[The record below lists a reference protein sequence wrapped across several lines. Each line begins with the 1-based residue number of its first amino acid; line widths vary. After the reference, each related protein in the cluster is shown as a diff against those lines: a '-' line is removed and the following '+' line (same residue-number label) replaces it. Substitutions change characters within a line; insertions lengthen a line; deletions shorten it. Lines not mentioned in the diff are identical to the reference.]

1 VALSQDRVCDAGQA
15 GTSATTSPRAF
26 PNCSGSTRHRVVDD
40 AMPVSPADD
49 DRRGELI
56 DSLWRRGQ
64 DGEVVVVGQDILIE
78 EPPESVWLV
87 ISDVERT
94 GDWSPECRRC
104 RWLDGAD
111 RPVVGGRYRGS
122 SRNGWRRWSTT
133 STITTAIPGVE
144 LQWDVTYFRRPVAR
158 WRFHLTALSGGGT
171 RLEESVEDRREWWL
185 RIVSPWVTGS
195 RHRDV
200 RNASTIGTSLT
211 RIKAIAEAQQDSSS
225 AD

>member
-1 VALSQDRVCDAGQA
+1 
-15 GTSATTSPRAF
+15 
-26 PNCSGSTRHRVVDD
+26 
-40 AMPVSPADD
+40 
-49 DRRGELI
+49 
-56 DSLWRRGQ
+56 
-64 DGEVVVVGQDILIE
+64 VVVVGQNILIE

-94 GDWSPECRRC
+94 GEWSPECRRC
-104 RWLDGAD
+104 RWLDGTD

-133 STITTAIPGVE
+133 STITTAVPGVE

-158 WRFHLTALSGGGT
+158 WRFHLAALSGGGT
-171 RLEESVEDRREWWL
+171 RLEETVEDRREWWL

-200 RNASTIGTSLT
+200 RNASTIETSLT
-211 RIKAIAEAQQDSSS
+211 RIKAIVEAQRHPSSE
-225 AD
+225 D

>member
-1 VALSQDRVCDAGQA
+1 MRALLHDGWLIWRSAVAPLSQPSGRSAPTVRDSAGAVPSSSLA
-15 GTSATTSPRAF
+15 GCTWW
-26 PNCSGSTRHRVVDD
+26 CSRQRDVV
-40 AMPVSPADD
+40 A
-49 DRRGELI
+49 
-56 DSLWRRGQ
+56 
-64 DGEVVVVGQDILIE
+64 VGQDIVIE
-78 EPPESVWLV
+78 EPPESVWLI

-133 STITTAIPGVE
+133 STITSAIPGVE

-158 WRFHLTALSGGGT
+158 WQFHLTELSDGRT
-171 RLEESVEDRREWWL
+171 RLEETVEDRREWWL

-211 RIKAIAEAQQDSSS
+211 RIKAIAEAQHGPSS
-225 AD
+225 ADGREVKSRDEA

>member
-1 VALSQDRVCDAGQA
+1 MGSRADIAPPRPELISIDAGLHRRRS
-15 GTSATTSPRAF
+15 SA
-26 PNCSGSTRHRVVDD
+26 C
-40 AMPVSPADD
+40 VSPAG
-49 DRRGELI
+49 RCRGEPF
-56 DSLWRRGQ
+56 DVVCWCSRHGDVVAGQ
-64 DGEVVVVGQDILIE
+64 SILIE
-78 EPPESVWLV
+78 EPPEVVWLV

-104 RWLDGAD
+104 WWLDGAD

-133 STITTAIPGVE
+133 STITSAIPGVE

-158 WRFHLTALSGGGT
+158 WRFDLTELSGGGT
-171 RLEESVEDRREWWL
+171 RLEETVEDRREWWL

-211 RIKAIAEAQQDSSS
+211 RIKAIVEAQSGPSS
-225 AD
+225 AG